1 MKGDP
6 MDALPLFFE
15 VLLALSAIS
24 FFVCACLADDSD
36 HSGPPGRKQAVTS
49 AAALKPRMLAHAPLG
64 I

>member
-1 MKGDP
+1 

-24 FFVCACLADDSD
+24 FFVCACLADDND
-36 HSGPPGRKQAVTS
+36 TGTPRGRRQAVTS
-49 AAALKPRMLAHAPLG
+49 AAALTPGFLARAPLG